1 MKYRVFC
8 FFIALIFLLDF
19 ESFSQV
25 REVVDR
31 KGVTII
37 KGELIA
43 KVKNEYRGVFYKK
56 DYSNTPIEF
65 LLSKFNVVSIERKY
79 TQAITPRN
87 LQNNQGEKLV
97 DLSRIYTIFFREDEN
112 EMDVAKLFLASGMF
126 EYVEAQIIPE
136 LMYLPNDPKI
146 ETQYHL
152 GLIDIFQAWDIQKGD
167 TNVVIGIV
175 DTGIDSDHPEV
186 VGRIKHNYSDPVD
199 GLDNDLD
206 GYIDNYSGWDTGTQ
220 DNDPEVYGHHG
231 NQVTGCASINTDNNG
246 DVAAPGFNTMI
257 LPVKICNNSG
267 YLVGAYEGIIYAA
280 DHGADIINCSWG
292 GIGAFNQ
299 YHQDV
304 VNYATNNK
312 GAVVVAAAG
321 NSNTSAYFYP
331 ASYANVLS
339 VGGTDHEDKKWISSD
354 SEGSQFNDR
363 IDIVAPSNNIVSI
376 WRGGGSGVI
385 GRGTSFASPIV
396 SGVLGLV
403 KAQYPDASPQKLTA
417 ILKST
422 TDDISEV
429 EGNNAYSDML
439 GTGRVNAYKALLPVT
454 SPFITYINHKTDDGF
469 DQNLAGGDTVLMLVD
484 LKNHL
489 GSTSNLS
496 ILLRSAD
503 QNTTVLDSISFVSSI
518 ATDEIKTTQSYFK
531 FVINPSLETSQLVTF
546 SLEITDGINTFF
558 DTFSV
563 EINKDYVDITTNNI
577 YLSFNNYG
585 RIGYTLGGSGL
596 GVQYKN
602 SGSLISEMGVLL
614 AVNSN
619 TVLSYEDYELLSFDP
634 PVVNSLNSL
643 STSDAKFTATGV
655 LDDSWSSEPIGVEV
669 QQTAYAWDSENNK
682 DYVIYEYV
690 IKNKSELEM
699 DSIYFGIFSDWDI
712 GEKNDNISSFDY
724 SNNIGYVYESD
735 GIYGGVKLLRSSKIN
750 YYAFDN
756 SGNEG
761 IDITDGFD
769 DSEEYHSMSK
779 GVTHADVS
787 GDVSNII
794 SSGPYSLKENDSI
807 VVAFAILGGES
818 LNSLRSNANLAEIM
832 YDKMRGINISVNEI
846 SNIKCFDDKNG
857 LIDLNID
864 LSFPPYQVLWT
875 HDSLLVDSKADNLEA
890 GKYKIEVTDNYGES
904 KTMNFSIEEPD
915 QLNATLISVEN
926 TVCADSKDGNVD
938 LYVSGGTGS
947 YYYDWNDF
955 SIPQIKNPAL
965 GQGIYELKV
974 SDMNGCFDTVNV
986 EIESPD
992 SLDIFKSSFL
1002 NDTSNMCEGELS
1014 VIASGGVSPYTYFI
1028 DGEINTLENTFENLC
1043 KGIIEITVKDAKG
1056 CELTN
1061 SYEIEAPDI
1070 SETINS
1076 TDDIL
1081 SYFIFYP
1088 NPADKFILAEFNLL
1102 NPKLL
1107 GVSIVDAT
1115 GKLIQLVKIGENQ
1128 SNSYK
1133 IAINTSHFTS
1143 GTYYLNV
1150 KTSQGISSKQFQV
1163 YH

>member
-1 MKYRVFC
+1 MKYRGFC

-31 KGVTII
+31 EGVTII

-65 LLSKFNVVSIERKY
+65 LLSKFNVVSIERKF

-87 LQNNQGEKLV
+87 LQNNHGEKLV
-97 DLSRIYTIFFREDEN
+97 DLSRIYTIFFKEDEN
-112 EMDVAKLFLASGMF
+112 EMDVAKLFYTTGMF
-126 EYVEAQIIPE
+126 EYVEAQIVPE
-136 LMYLPNDPKI
+136 LMYTPNDPKVS
-146 ETQYHL
+146 TQYHL
-152 GLIDIFQAWDIQKGD
+152 DIINIFDAWDIQKGD
-167 TNVVIGIV
+167 TSIVIGIT
-175 DTGIDSDHPEV
+175 DTGIDSDHSEV
-186 VGRIKHNYSDPVD
+186 IGRIKHNYKDPID
-199 GLDNDLD
+199 GIDNDND
-206 GYIDNYSGWDTGTQ
+206 GYIDNFSGWDTGAN
-220 DNDPEVYGHHG
+220 DNDVEVFGHHG

-280 DHGADIINCSWG
+280 DHGAHIINCSWG
-292 GIGAFNQ
+292 GKGSFNQ

-312 GAVVVAAAG
+312 GALVVAAAG
-321 NSNTSAYFYP
+321 NSNNSAYFYP

-339 VGGTDHEDKKWISSD
+339 VGGTDHEDKKWVSSD
-354 SEGSQFNDR
+354 NEGSQYNDM
-363 IDIVAPSNNIVSI
+363 IDVVAPSNNIVSI

-396 SGVLGLV
+396 SGVLSLI
-403 KAQYPDASPQKLTA
+403 KAQYPDASPQKLSA

-422 TDDISEV
+422 TDDISDV
-429 EGNNAYSDML
+429 EGNDAYVDML

-454 SPFITYINHKTDDGF
+454 SPFITYVNHKTDDGF
-469 DQNLAGGDTVLMLVD
+469 DQNLAGGDTVLMLID

-489 GSTSNLS
+489 GSANNLS
-496 ILLRSAD
+496 ILLRSED
-503 QNTTVLDSISFVSSI
+503 QNTIVLDSISFVSSI

-558 DTFSV
+558 DMFSV
-563 EINKDYVDITTNNI
+563 EINKDYVDITTNNV

-585 RIGYTLGGSGL
+585 RIGYTLGGAGL

-602 SGSLISEMGVLL
+602 SGSLISDMGVLL
-614 AVNSN
+614 AVDSN

-634 PVVNSLNSL
+634 PIVNSLNSL
-643 STSDAKFTATGV
+643 STSDAKFTVTGA
-655 LDDSWSSEPIGVEV
+655 LDDSWSPQPIGVEV

-682 DYVIYEYV
+682 DYVIYEYI
-690 IKNKSELEM
+690 IKNKSESEL
-699 DSIYFGIFSDWDI
+699 DSIYFGIYTDWDI
-712 GEKNDNISSFDY
+712 GEKNSNISGFDY
-724 SNNIGYVYESD
+724 SSNIGYVYESN
-735 GIYGGVKLLRSSKIN
+735 GVYGGVKLLRSSKIN
-750 YYAFDN
+750 YYAFDK
-756 SGNEG
+756 SGNDG
-761 IDITDGFD
+761 INIKDEFD
-769 DSEEYHSMSK
+769 DNEEYSSMSK
-779 GVTHADVS
+779 GVTHSDIS
-787 GDVSNII
+787 GDVSNIL
-794 SSGPYSLKENDSI
+794 SSGPYSVKENDSI
-807 VVAFAILGGES
+807 VVAFAILGGED
-818 LNSLRSNANLAEIM
+818 LNNLRSNGNDAEIM
-832 YDKMRGINISVNEI
+832 YNKMRGINISVNEI
-846 SNIKCFDDKNG
+846 NNITCFDDSNG

-864 LSFPPYQVLWT
+864 LSFPPYKVLWT
-875 HDSLLVDSKADNLEA
+875 HDSLLDESKASNLEA
-890 GKYKIEVTDNYGES
+890 GKYKIEVTDNYGIS

-926 TVCADSKDGNVD
+926 TLCADSKDGSVD
-938 LYVSGGTGS
+938 LYITGGTGS
-947 YYYDWNDF
+947 YYYDWNDYT
-955 SIPQIKNPAL
+955 IPQIKNPSL
-965 GQGIYELKV
+965 GKGIYELKV
-974 SDMNGCFDTVNV
+974 SDMNGCKDTVFV

-992 SLDIFKSSFL
+992 SLEMFKSSFL
-1002 NDTSNMCEGELS
+1002 NDTSNTCEGELTI
-1014 VIASGGVSPYTYFI
+1014 IASGGVSPYTYIF
-1028 DGEINTLENTFENLC
+1028 DGEVNILENTFENLC
-1043 KGIIEITVKDAKG
+1043 KGIIDITVKDAKG

-1076 TDDIL
+1076 SDDIL

-1088 NPADKFILAEFNLL
+1088 NPADKFIMAEFNLF
-1102 NPKLL
+1102 NSELL
-1107 GVSIVDAT
+1107 GVSVVDAN
-1115 GKLIQLVKIGENQ
+1115 GKLIQLIKIGENQ

-1133 IAINTSHFTS
+1133 IAINTSHVS
-1143 GTYYLNV
+1143 NGTYYLNI
-1150 KTSQGISSKQFQV
+1150 KTSQGISSEQFQV